1 MKMIFT
7 LLLVLALPGCATSL
21 DTQPKQAVAFCKSYV
36 GTMEKMV
43 TFRRAGMLTE
53 SQIETVNTVRH
64 TVGPYCESPQ
74 ITEPTTAL
82 LSALDIILLMQIG
95 GTS

>member
-1 MKMIFT
+1 MKK
-7 LLLVLALPGCATSL
+7 LLAATMFVALTGCAAGL

-36 GTMEKMV
+36 GTMQKMV
-43 TFRRAGMLTE
+43 TFRQADMLTE
-53 SQIETVNTVRH
+53 SQIEAVNTVRH

-74 ITEPTTAL
+74 ITEPTAAL